1 MCQISSHLK
10 LCTCSKNKIFSSN
23 SYWILYR
30 WKKSDEVIVGE
41 PIFPDNNFIDPAD
54 ELSNQEKLITIL
66 NQDNCFDFELQLE
79 DKDSLEINIQ
89 CLRENGRS
97 INLIYAFVFI
107 NGHWQPSTYDPFDSE
122 RQKKRSGCIKY
133 S

>member
-10 LCTCSKNKIFSSN
+10 LCTCSKNKIFSPN

-89 CLRENGRS
+89 CPRENGRS
-97 INLIYAFVFI
+97 INFMHLFFLMVFGNLWHTILLIWK
-107 NGHWQPSTYDPFDSE
+107 G
-122 RQKKRSGCIKY
+122 KRKSMV

>member
-89 CLRENGRS
+89 CPRENGRS

-107 NGHWQPSTYDPFDSE
+107 DGVWKSMTYDPFDME
-122 RQKKRSGCIKY
+122 RQEKKYGVIEM
-133 S
+133 

>member
-79 DKDSLEINIQ
+79 DKDSLEINIL

-97 INLIYAFVFI
+97 INLIYAFVFLDGI
-107 NGHWQPSTYDPFDSE
+107 WKSMAYDPFDME
-122 RQKKRSGCIKY
+122 RQEKKYGVIEM
-133 S
+133 